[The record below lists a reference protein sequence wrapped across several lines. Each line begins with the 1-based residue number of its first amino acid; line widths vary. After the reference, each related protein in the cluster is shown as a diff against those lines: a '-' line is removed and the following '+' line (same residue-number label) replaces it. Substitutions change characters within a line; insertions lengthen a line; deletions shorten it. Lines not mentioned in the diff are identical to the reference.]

1 MKLSNITN
9 KELVAAKVKEGSFW
23 GRDDMVAKMK
33 KDEKESGMKK
43 FVKIDDKGNHHGV
56 TTSDPDKWKELIADG
71 WKEDEDYYKG
81 IKEED
86 VTVDNA
92 GNIAGYLATIDE
104 YAEMLFKSAK
114 DKKETE
120 IAYRI
125 QNAVDDI
132 RTRELGL
139 KPSNIRAS
147 FANESL
153 SEGKQEH
160 SLALLKAVAAQMDK
174 DARNGDYTSID
185 ELLEDIPTERL
196 EGYLSDNL
204 YPYVEEAESKKNCGC
219 GKDPCETYGK
229 KTEAVVEGTMI
240 GGLMKYDGQPEG
252 EYADAVARY
261 KEFMSQPRPPSE
273 EVTNMVQG
281 FVFDDELL
289 DSLGE
294 AEDGG
299 DVLDVRY
306 IVQSRLED
314 FFGPDFKLEEGKY
327 KSHAQRKA
335 VHASKA
341 EKLNEIDP
349 SRSPWTQ
356 SGKHPGAMS
365 RKELK
370 REIAVFDE
378 LMARGDTLSPRELM
392 QLDSLYGYLE
402 GDNLAEEMVK
412 EANRTIQ
419 KIQWKESRNK

>member
-9 KELVAAKVKEGSFW
+9 KKLKVKEGSFW

-43 FVKIDDKGNHHGV
+43 FVKIDDKGNHHGI

-71 WKEDEDYYKG
+71 WKEDKDYY
-81 IKEED
+81 
-86 VTVDNA
+86 
-92 GNIAGYLATIDE
+92 
-104 YAEMLFKSAK
+104 
-114 DKKETE
+114 
-120 IAYRI
+120 
-125 QNAVDDI
+125 
-132 RTRELGL
+132 
-139 KPSNIRAS
+139 
-147 FANESL
+147 NESKL
-153 SEGKQEH
+153 VNEFADHDIK
-160 SLALLKAVAAQMDK
+160 LLKAVARQIEA
-174 DARNGDYTSID
+174 DAHKGDYTAID
-185 ELLEDIPTERL
+185 ELLQNISTEEL
-196 EGYLSDNL
+196 KAFLSDHRDMDEGGEGSG
-204 YPYVEEAESKKNCGC
+204 PKHKEVTVTKDGKSKVVKKIAAKVFTDAGWKVEESKKNCGC

-289 DSLGE
+289 DRLGE

-314 FFGPDFKLEEGKY
+314 FFGEDFKLEEGKY